1 MAIDFGRAARG
12 IATGYISEVVR
23 DRRQADQEKYENLQ
37 YAKRQYFE
45 VDKPAFIKQ
54 EEERQNNYNFI
65 SSSLSPIIAN
75 YGDAIGATSNAA
87 STQLFIKQ
95 IGDLSN
101 EDQYRIQSTFVD
113 RKKGRIKS
121 FNERTSEV
129 RESLVNLSGGPGSMN
144 MMNYFFPN
152 EGEDPAEVGIGQ
164 GQATGTM
171 DTQATGT
178 MDTQTAAASDIPM
191 MPMKSIMQIEGA
203 GDTNN
208 YSVIPSKDKKAYI
221 DSARLLYFGTE
232 TNPTSGR
239 FRDTYSQDYDPEIHG
254 SSKVNYGF
262 RQYFTKEYLPMIGIV
277 YDLDPIYGQKKA
289 QANDGQKFDSSNQQT
304 DISDQAQQIQAI
316 DTSTT
321 FNYQGKNYFIP
332 ERFKGQSLTE
342 DIKKSIASQQEK
354 MGPTENDPRVM
365 MAQNAINQAR
375 AQGDD
380 DAVEAIK
387 DQLRKDLGISNLSEL
402 IK

>member
-1 MAIDFGRAARG
+1 IMAIDFGRAARG
-12 IATGYISEVVR
+12 IATGYISEVVK
-23 DRRQADQEKYENLQ
+23 DRERADKEKYENLQ

-54 EEERQNNYNFI
+54 EEVRENNYNII
-65 SSSLSPIIAN
+65 SGTLSPVYAN
-75 YGDAIGATSNAA
+75 YGDALGVTLNNE
-87 STQLFIKQ
+87 STKLFLKQ
-95 IGDLSN
+95 IKDKSN
-101 EDQYRIQSTFVD
+101 EEQYRIQSSYID
-113 RKKGRIKS
+113 RKKGRVKS
-121 FNERTSEV
+121 FDERTSEV
-129 RESLVNLSGGPGSMN
+129 RESLVNLPGGPGSMN

-171 DTQATGT
+171 DTQ
-178 MDTQTAAASDIPM
+178 TAAAGDIPM
-191 MPMKSIMQIEGA
+191 MPMKSIMDIEGTT
-203 GDTNN
+203 DVSLYSNRDDKVSLENN
-208 YSVIPSKDKKAYI
+208 
-221 DSARLLYFGTE
+221 ARLLFFGTE
-232 TNPTSGR
+232 TRPTSGR
-239 FRDTYSQDYDPEIHG
+239 LRDSYSADYDPEKHG
-254 SSKVNYGF
+254 PSKEMYGF
-262 RQYFTKEYLPMIGIV
+262 RKYFENEYLPRKGIT
-277 YDLDPIYGQKKA
+277 YDLPQIYGQKKA
-289 QANDGQKFDSSNQQT
+289 QANDGQKFDSPNQQT

-342 DIKKSIASQQEK
+342 DIKKSIASQQEN

>member
-12 IATGYISEVVR
+12 IATGYISEVVK
-23 DRRQADQEKYENLQ
+23 DRERADKEKYENLQ

-54 EEERQNNYNFI
+54 EEVRENNYNFI
-65 SSSLSPIIAN
+65 SGTLSPVYAN
-75 YGDAIGATSNAA
+75 YGDALGVTLNDE
-87 STQLFIKQ
+87 STKLFLKQ
-95 IGDLSN
+95 IKDKSN
-101 EDQYRIQSTFVD
+101 EEQYRIQSSYID
-113 RKKGRIKS
+113 RKKGRVKS
-121 FNERTSEV
+121 FDERTSEV
-129 RESLVNLSGGPGSMN
+129 RESLVNLPGGPGSMN

-171 DTQATGT
+171 DTQ
-178 MDTQTAAASDIPM
+178 TAAAGDIPM
-191 MPMKSIMQIEGA
+191 MPMKSIMDIEGTTDV
-203 GDTNN
+203 GLYSNRDDKVSLENN
-208 YSVIPSKDKKAYI
+208 
-221 DSARLLYFGTE
+221 ARLLFFGTE
-232 TNPTSGR
+232 TRPTSGR
-239 FRDTYSQDYDPEIHG
+239 LRDSYSADYDPEKHG
-254 SSKVNYGF
+254 PSKEMYGF
-262 RQYFTKEYLPMIGIV
+262 RKYFENEYLPRKGIT
-277 YDLDPIYGQKKA
+277 YDLPPIYGQKKA
-289 QANDGQKFDSSNQQT
+289 QANDGQKFDSPNQQT

-342 DIKKSIASQQEK
+342 DIKKSIASQQEN

>member
-12 IATGYISEVVR
+12 IATGYISEVVK
-23 DRRQADQEKYENLQ
+23 DRERADKEKYENLQ

-54 EEERQNNYNFI
+54 EEVRENNYNII
-65 SSSLSPIIAN
+65 SGTLSPVYAN
-75 YGDAIGATSNAA
+75 YGDALGVTLNNE
-87 STQLFIKQ
+87 STKLFLKQ
-95 IGDLSN
+95 IKDKSN
-101 EDQYRIQSTFVD
+101 EEQYRIQSSYID
-113 RKKGRIKS
+113 RKKGRVKS
-121 FNERTSEV
+121 FDERTSEV
-129 RESLVNLSGGPGSMN
+129 RESLVNLPGGPGSMN

-171 DTQATGT
+171 DTQ
-178 MDTQTAAASDIPM
+178 TAAAGDIPM
-191 MPMKSIMQIEGA
+191 MPMKSIMDIEGTT
-203 GDTNN
+203 DVSLYSNRDDKVSLENN
-208 YSVIPSKDKKAYI
+208 
-221 DSARLLYFGTE
+221 ARLLFFGTE
-232 TNPTSGR
+232 TRPTSGR
-239 FRDTYSQDYDPEIHG
+239 LRDSYSADYDPEKHG
-254 SSKVNYGF
+254 PSKEMYGF
-262 RQYFTKEYLPMIGIV
+262 RKYFENEYLPRKGIT
-277 YDLDPIYGQKKA
+277 YDLPQIYGQKKA
-289 QANDGQKFDSSNQQT
+289 QANDGQKFDSPNQQT

-342 DIKKSIASQQEK
+342 DIKKSIASQQEN

>member
-12 IATGYISEVVR
+12 IATGYISEVVK
-23 DRRQADQEKYENLQ
+23 DRERADKEKYENLQ

-54 EEERQNNYNFI
+54 EEVRENNYNFI
-65 SSSLSPIIAN
+65 SGTLSPVYAN
-75 YGDAIGATSNAA
+75 YGDALGVTLNDE
-87 STQLFIKQ
+87 STKLFLKQ
-95 IGDLSN
+95 IKDKSN
-101 EDQYRIQSTFVD
+101 EEQYRIQSSYID
-113 RKKGRIKS
+113 RKKGRVKS
-121 FNERTSEV
+121 FDERTSEV
-129 RESLVNLSGGPGSMN
+129 RESLVNLPGGPGSMN
-144 MMNYFFPN
+144 MMNYYFRN

-171 DTQATGT
+171 DTQ
-178 MDTQTAAASDIPM
+178 TAAAGDIPM
-191 MPMKSIMQIEGA
+191 MPMKSIMDIEGTTDV
-203 GDTNN
+203 GLYSNRDDKVSLENN
-208 YSVIPSKDKKAYI
+208 
-221 DSARLLYFGTE
+221 ARLLFFGTE
-232 TNPTSGR
+232 TRPTSGR
-239 FRDTYSQDYDPEIHG
+239 LRDSYSADYDPEKHG
-254 SSKVNYGF
+254 PSKEMYGF
-262 RQYFTKEYLPMIGIV
+262 RKYFENEYLPRKGIT
-277 YDLDPIYGQKKA
+277 YDLPPIYGQKKA
-289 QANDGQKFDSSNQQT
+289 QANDGQKFDSPNQQT

-342 DIKKSIASQQEK
+342 DIKKSIASQQEN

-365 MAQNAINQAR
+365 MAQDVINKAR

>member
-12 IATGYISEVVR
+12 IATGYISEVVK
-23 DRRQADQEKYENLQ
+23 DRERADKEKYENLQ

-54 EEERQNNYNFI
+54 EETRENNYNLI
-65 SSSLSPIIAN
+65 SSTLTPVYGN
-75 YGDAIGATSNAA
+75 YADAIGATANDA
-87 STQLFIKQ
+87 STRLFLKQ
-95 IGDLSN
+95 IKDLSN
-101 EDQYRIQSTFVD
+101 EDQYRIESTFID
-113 RKKGRIKS
+113 RKKGRVKS
-121 FNERTSEV
+121 FDERTSEV
-129 RESLVNLSGGPGSMN
+129 RDLISNLPGGPGSTN
-144 MMNYFFPN
+144 LTNLFFSK

-164 GQATGTM
+164 EQATET
-171 DTQATGT
+171 T
-178 MDTQTAAASDIPM
+178 DTQTAAASDIPM
-191 MPMKSIMQIEGA
+191 MPMKSIMQIEGTTDV
-203 GDTNN
+203 GLYSNRDDKVSLENN
-208 YSVIPSKDKKAYI
+208 
-221 DSARLLYFGTE
+221 ARLLFFGTE
-232 TNPTSGR
+232 TRPTSGR
-239 FRDTYSQDYDPEIHG
+239 LRDSYSGDYDPEKHG
-254 SSKVNYGF
+254 PSKEMYGF
-262 RQYFTKEYLPMIGIV
+262 RKYFENEYLPRKGIT
-277 YDLDPIYGQKKA
+277 YDLSPIYGQEKA

-304 DISDQAQQIQAI
+304 DMSDQAQQIQAI

-342 DIKKSIASQQEK
+342 DIKKSIASQQEN

>member
-12 IATGYISEVVR
+12 IATGYISEVVK
-23 DRRQADQEKYENLQ
+23 DRERADKEKYENLQ

-54 EEERQNNYNFI
+54 EEVRENNYNFI
-65 SSSLSPIIAN
+65 SGTLSPVYAN
-75 YGDAIGATSNAA
+75 YGDALGVTLNDE
-87 STQLFIKQ
+87 STKLFLKQ
-95 IGDLSN
+95 IKDKSN
-101 EDQYRIQSTFVD
+101 EEQYRIQSSYID
-113 RKKGRIKS
+113 RKKGRVKS
-121 FNERTSEV
+121 FDERTSEV
-129 RESLVNLSGGPGSMN
+129 RESLVNLPGGPGSMN

-171 DTQATGT
+171 DTQ
-178 MDTQTAAASDIPM
+178 TAAASDIPM
-191 MPMKSIMQIEGA
+191 MPMKSIMQIEGTTDV
-203 GDTNN
+203 GLYSNRDDKVSLENN
-208 YSVIPSKDKKAYI
+208 
-221 DSARLLYFGTE
+221 ARLLFFGTE
-232 TNPTSGR
+232 TRPTSGR
-239 FRDTYSQDYDPEIHG
+239 LRDSYSADYDPEKHG
-254 SSKVNYGF
+254 PSKEMYGF
-262 RQYFTKEYLPMIGIV
+262 RKYFENEYLPRKGIT
-277 YDLDPIYGQKKA
+277 YDLPPIYGQKKA
-289 QANDGQKFDSSNQQT
+289 QANDGQKFDSPNQQT

-342 DIKKSIASQQEK
+342 DIKKSIASQQEN

-365 MAQNAINQAR
+365 MAQDVINKAR

>member
-12 IATGYISEVVR
+12 IATGYISEVVK
-23 DRRQADQEKYENLQ
+23 DRERADKEKYENLQ

-54 EEERQNNYNFI
+54 DEVREYNYNFI
-65 SSSLSPIIAN
+65 SGSLSPVYAN
-75 YGDAIGATSNAA
+75 YGDALGVTLNDE
-87 STQLFIKQ
+87 STKLFLKQ
-95 IGDLSN
+95 IKDKSN
-101 EDQYRIQSTFVD
+101 EEQYRIQSSYID
-113 RKKGRIKS
+113 RKKGRVKS
-121 FNERTSEV
+121 FDERTSEV
-129 RESLVNLSGGPGSMN
+129 RESLVNLPGGPGSMN

-171 DTQATGT
+171 DTQ
-178 MDTQTAAASDIPM
+178 TAAAGDIPM
-191 MPMKSIMQIEGA
+191 MPMKSIMDIERTTDVGLYSNR
-203 GDTNN
+203 DDKVSLENN
-208 YSVIPSKDKKAYI
+208 
-221 DSARLLYFGTE
+221 ARLLFFGTE
-232 TNPTSGR
+232 TRPTSGR
-239 FRDTYSQDYDPEIHG
+239 LRDSYSADYDPEKHG
-254 SSKVNYGF
+254 PSKEMYGF
-262 RQYFTKEYLPMIGIV
+262 RKYFENEYLPRKGIT
-277 YDLDPIYGQKKA
+277 YDLPPIYGQKKA
-289 QANDGQKFDSSNQQT
+289 QANDGQKFDSPNQQT

-342 DIKKSIASQQEK
+342 DIKKSIASQQEN

-365 MAQNAINQAR
+365 MAQDVINKAR

>member
-12 IATGYISEVVR
+12 IATGYISEVVK
-23 DRRQADQEKYENLQ
+23 DRERADKEKYENLQ

-54 EEERQNNYNFI
+54 EEVRENNYNII
-65 SSSLSPIIAN
+65 SGTLSPVYAN
-75 YGDAIGATSNAA
+75 YGDALGVTLNNE
-87 STQLFIKQ
+87 STKLFLKQ
-95 IGDLSN
+95 IKDKSN
-101 EDQYRIQSTFVD
+101 EEQYRIQSSYID

-129 RESLVNLSGGPGSMN
+129 RESLVNLPGGPGSMN

-171 DTQATGT
+171 DTQ
-178 MDTQTAAASDIPM
+178 TAAAGDIPM
-191 MPMKSIMQIEGA
+191 MPMKSIMDIEGTT
-203 GDTNN
+203 DVNLYSNRDDKVSLENN
-208 YSVIPSKDKKAYI
+208 
-221 DSARLLYFGTE
+221 ARLLFFGTE
-232 TNPTSGR
+232 TRPTSGR
-239 FRDTYSQDYDPEIHG
+239 LRDSYSADYDPEKHG
-254 SSKVNYGF
+254 PSKEMYGF
-262 RQYFTKEYLPMIGIV
+262 RKYFENEYLPRKGIT
-277 YDLDPIYGQKKA
+277 YDLPQIYGQKKA

-342 DIKKSIASQQEK
+342 SIKKSIASQQENI
-354 MGPTENDPRVM
+354 GPTENDPRVTL
-365 MAQNAINQAR
+365 AQNAINQAR
-375 AQGDD
+375 AQGDE

>member
-12 IATGYISEVVR
+12 IATGYISEVVK
-23 DRRQADQEKYENLQ
+23 DRERADKEKYENLQ
-37 YAKRQYFE
+37 YSKRQYFE

-54 EEERQNNYNFI
+54 EEVRENNYNFI
-65 SSSLSPIIAN
+65 SGTLSPVYAN
-75 YGDAIGATSNAA
+75 YGDALGVTLNDE
-87 STQLFIKQ
+87 STKLFLKQ
-95 IGDLSN
+95 IKDKSN
-101 EDQYRIQSTFVD
+101 EEQYRIQSSYID
-113 RKKGRIKS
+113 RKKGRVKS
-121 FNERTSEV
+121 FDERTSEV
-129 RESLVNLSGGPGSMN
+129 RESLVNLPGGPGSMN

-171 DTQATGT
+171 DTQ
-178 MDTQTAAASDIPM
+178 TAAAGDIPM
-191 MPMKSIMQIEGA
+191 MPMKSIMDIEGTTDV
-203 GDTNN
+203 GLYSNRDDKVSLENN
-208 YSVIPSKDKKAYI
+208 
-221 DSARLLYFGTE
+221 ARLLFFGTE
-232 TNPTSGR
+232 TRPTSGR
-239 FRDTYSQDYDPEIHG
+239 LRDSYSADYDPEKHG
-254 SSKVNYGF
+254 PSKEMYGF
-262 RQYFTKEYLPMIGIV
+262 RKYFENEYLPRKGIT
-277 YDLDPIYGQKKA
+277 YDLPPIYGQKKA
-289 QANDGQKFDSSNQQT
+289 QANDGQKFDSPNQQT

-342 DIKKSIASQQEK
+342 DIKKSIASQQEN
-354 MGPTENDPRVM
+354 MGPTENDPRVI

>member
-12 IATGYISEVVR
+12 IATGYISEVVK
-23 DRRQADQEKYENLQ
+23 DRERADKEKYENLQ

-54 EEERQNNYNFI
+54 EEVRENNYNII
-65 SSSLSPIIAN
+65 SGTLSPVYAN
-75 YGDAIGATSNAA
+75 YGDALGVTLNNE
-87 STQLFIKQ
+87 STKLFLKQ
-95 IGDLSN
+95 IKDKSN
-101 EDQYRIQSTFVD
+101 EEQYRIQSSYID

-129 RESLVNLSGGPGSMN
+129 RESLVNLPGGPGSMN

-171 DTQATGT
+171 DTQ
-178 MDTQTAAASDIPM
+178 TAAAGDIPM
-191 MPMKSIMQIEGA
+191 MPMKSIMDIEGTT
-203 GDTNN
+203 DVNLYSNRDDKVSLENN
-208 YSVIPSKDKKAYI
+208 
-221 DSARLLYFGTE
+221 ARLLFFGTE
-232 TNPTSGR
+232 TRPTSGR
-239 FRDTYSQDYDPEIHG
+239 LRDSYSADYDPEKHG
-254 SSKVNYGF
+254 PSKEMYGF
-262 RQYFTKEYLPMIGIV
+262 RKYFENEYLPRKGIT
-277 YDLDPIYGQKKA
+277 YDLPPIYGQKKA

-342 DIKKSIASQQEK
+342 DIKKSIASQQEN

>member
-12 IATGYISEVVR
+12 IATGYISEVVK
-23 DRRQADQEKYENLQ
+23 DRERADKEKYENLQ

-54 EEERQNNYNFI
+54 EEVRENNYNII
-65 SSSLSPIIAN
+65 SGTLSPVYAN
-75 YGDAIGATSNAA
+75 YGDALGVTLNNE
-87 STQLFIKQ
+87 STKLFLKQ
-95 IGDLSN
+95 IKDKSN
-101 EDQYRIQSTFVD
+101 EEQYRIQSSYID
-113 RKKGRIKS
+113 RKKGRVKS
-121 FNERTSEV
+121 FDERTSEV
-129 RESLVNLSGGPGSMN
+129 RESLVNLPGGPGSMN

-152 EGEDPAEVGIGQ
+152 EGEDPAEVGVGQ
-164 GQATGTM
+164 G
-171 DTQATGT
+171 QATGT
-178 MDTQTAAASDIPM
+178 MDTQTAAAGDIPM
-191 MPMKSIMQIEGA
+191 MPMKSIMDIEGTT
-203 GDTNN
+203 DVSLYSNRDDKVSLENN
-208 YSVIPSKDKKAYI
+208 
-221 DSARLLYFGTE
+221 ARLLFFGTE
-232 TNPTSGR
+232 TRPTSGR
-239 FRDTYSQDYDPEIHG
+239 LRDSYSADYDPEKHG
-254 SSKVNYGF
+254 PSKEMYGF
-262 RQYFTKEYLPMIGIV
+262 RKYFENEYLPRKGIT
-277 YDLDPIYGQKKA
+277 YDLAPIYGQKKA

-342 DIKKSIASQQEK
+342 DIKKSIASQQEN

>member
-1 MAIDFGRAARG
+1 MVDISRAVRG
-12 IATGYISEVVR
+12 IATGYISEVVK
-23 DRRQADQEKYENLQ
+23 DRERADKEKYENLQ

-54 EEERQNNYNFI
+54 EEVRENNYNFI
-65 SSSLSPIIAN
+65 SGTLSPVYAN
-75 YGDAIGATSNAA
+75 YGDALGVTLNDE
-87 STQLFIKQ
+87 STKLFLKQ
-95 IGDLSN
+95 IKDKSN
-101 EDQYRIQSTFVD
+101 EEQYRIQSSYID
-113 RKKGRIKS
+113 RKKGRVKS
-121 FNERTSEV
+121 FDERTSEV
-129 RESLVNLSGGPGSMN
+129 RESLVNLPGGPGSMN

-171 DTQATGT
+171 DTQ
-178 MDTQTAAASDIPM
+178 TAAAGDIPM
-191 MPMKSIMQIEGA
+191 MPMKSIMDIEGTTDV
-203 GDTNN
+203 GLYSNRDDKVSLENN
-208 YSVIPSKDKKAYI
+208 
-221 DSARLLYFGTE
+221 ARLLFFGTE
-232 TNPTSGR
+232 TRPTSGR
-239 FRDTYSQDYDPEIHG
+239 LRDSYSADYDPEKHG
-254 SSKVNYGF
+254 PSKEMYGF
-262 RQYFTKEYLPMIGIV
+262 RKYFENEYLPRKGIT
-277 YDLDPIYGQKKA
+277 YDLPPIYGQKKA
-289 QANDGQKFDSSNQQT
+289 QANDGQKFDSPNQQT

-342 DIKKSIASQQEK
+342 DIKKSIASQQEN
-354 MGPTENDPRVM
+354 MGPTENDPRVI

>member
-12 IATGYISEVVR
+12 IATGYISEVVK
-23 DRRQADQEKYENLQ
+23 DRERADKEKYENLQ

-54 EEERQNNYNFI
+54 EEVRENNYNII
-65 SSSLSPIIAN
+65 SGTLSPVYAN
-75 YGDAIGATSNAA
+75 YGDALGVTLNNE
-87 STQLFIKQ
+87 STKLFLKQ
-95 IGDLSN
+95 IKDKSN
-101 EDQYRIQSTFVD
+101 EEQYRIQSSYID
-113 RKKGRIKS
+113 RKKGRVKS
-121 FNERTSEV
+121 FDERTSEV
-129 RESLVNLSGGPGSMN
+129 RESLVNLPGGPGSMN

-171 DTQATGT
+171 DTQ
-178 MDTQTAAASDIPM
+178 TAAAGDIPM
-191 MPMKSIMQIEGA
+191 MPMKSIMDIEGTT
-203 GDTNN
+203 DVSLYSNRDDKVSLENN
-208 YSVIPSKDKKAYI
+208 
-221 DSARLLYFGTE
+221 ARLLFFGTE
-232 TNPTSGR
+232 TRPTSGR
-239 FRDTYSQDYDPEIHG
+239 LRDSYSADYDPEKHG
-254 SSKVNYGF
+254 PSKEMYGF
-262 RQYFTKEYLPMIGIV
+262 RKYFENEYLPRKGIT
-277 YDLDPIYGQKKA
+277 YDLPQIYGQKKA

-342 DIKKSIASQQEK
+342 DIKKSIASQQEN

>member
-1 MAIDFGRAARG
+1 MVDISRAVRG
-12 IATGYISEVVR
+12 IATGYISEVVK
-23 DRRQADQEKYENLQ
+23 DRERADREKYENLQ
-37 YAKRQYFE
+37 YAKRQYYE

-54 EEERQNNYNFI
+54 EEERQNNYNFM

-87 STQLFIKQ
+87 STRLFIKQ
-95 IGDLSN
+95 VGDLSN

-121 FNERTSEV
+121 FNERTKEV
-129 RESLVNLSGGPGSMN
+129 RESLVNLPGGPGSMN

-171 DTQATGT
+171 DTQ
-178 MDTQTAAASDIPM
+178 TAAAGDIPM
-191 MPMKSIMQIEGA
+191 MPMKSIMDIEGTTDV
-203 GDTNN
+203 GLYSNRDDKVSLENN
-208 YSVIPSKDKKAYI
+208 
-221 DSARLLYFGTE
+221 ARLLFFGTE
-232 TNPTSGR
+232 TRPTSGR
-239 FRDTYSQDYDPEIHG
+239 LRDSYSADYDPEKHG
-254 SSKVNYGF
+254 PSKEMYGF
-262 RQYFTKEYLPMIGIV
+262 RKYFENEYLPRKGIT
-277 YDLDPIYGQKKA
+277 YDLPPIYGQKKA
-289 QANDGQKFDSSNQQT
+289 QANDGQKFDSPNQQT

-342 DIKKSIASQQEK
+342 DIKKSIASQQEN
-354 MGPTENDPRVM
+354 MGPTENDPRVI

>member
-1 MAIDFGRAARG
+1 MVDISRAVRG
-12 IATGYISEVVR
+12 IATGYISEVVK
-23 DRRQADQEKYENLQ
+23 DRERADKEKYENLQ

-54 EEERQNNYNFI
+54 EEVRENNYNII
-65 SSSLSPIIAN
+65 SGTLSPVYAN
-75 YGDAIGATSNAA
+75 YGDALGVTLNNE
-87 STQLFIKQ
+87 STKLFLKQ
-95 IGDLSN
+95 IKDKSN
-101 EDQYRIQSTFVD
+101 EEQYRIQSSYID
-113 RKKGRIKS
+113 RKKGRVKS
-121 FNERTSEV
+121 FDERTSEV
-129 RESLVNLSGGPGSMN
+129 RESLVNLPGGPGSMN

-152 EGEDPAEVGIGQ
+152 EGEDPAEVGVGQ
-164 GQATGTM
+164 G
-171 DTQATGT
+171 QATGT
-178 MDTQTAAASDIPM
+178 MDTQTAAAGDIPM
-191 MPMKSIMQIEGA
+191 MPMKSIMDIEGTT
-203 GDTNN
+203 DVSLYSNRDDKVSLENN
-208 YSVIPSKDKKAYI
+208 
-221 DSARLLYFGTE
+221 ARLLFFGTE
-232 TNPTSGR
+232 TRPTSGR
-239 FRDTYSQDYDPEIHG
+239 LRDSYSADYDPEKHG
-254 SSKVNYGF
+254 PSKEMYGF
-262 RQYFTKEYLPMIGIV
+262 RKYFENEYLPRKGIT
-277 YDLDPIYGQKKA
+277 YDLPQIYGQKKA
-289 QANDGQKFDSSNQQT
+289 QANDGQKFDSPNQQT

-342 DIKKSIASQQEK
+342 DIKKSIASQQEN

>member
-1 MAIDFGRAARG
+1 MVDISRAVRG
-12 IATGYISEVVR
+12 IATGYISEVVK
-23 DRRQADQEKYENLQ
+23 DRERADKEKYENLQ

-54 EEERQNNYNFI
+54 EEVRENNYNII
-65 SSSLSPIIAN
+65 SGTLSPVYAN
-75 YGDAIGATSNAA
+75 YGDALGVTLNNE
-87 STQLFIKQ
+87 STKLFLKQ
-95 IGDLSN
+95 IKDKSN
-101 EDQYRIQSTFVD
+101 EEQYRIQSSYID
-113 RKKGRIKS
+113 RKKGRVKS
-121 FNERTSEV
+121 FDERTSEV
-129 RESLVNLSGGPGSMN
+129 RESLVNLPGGPGSMN

-171 DTQATGT
+171 DTQ
-178 MDTQTAAASDIPM
+178 TAAAGDIPM
-191 MPMKSIMQIEGA
+191 MPMKSIMDIEGTT
-203 GDTNN
+203 DVSLYSNRDDKVSLENN
-208 YSVIPSKDKKAYI
+208 
-221 DSARLLYFGTE
+221 ARLLFFGTE
-232 TNPTSGR
+232 TRPTSGR
-239 FRDTYSQDYDPEIHG
+239 LRDSYSADYDPEKHG
-254 SSKVNYGF
+254 PSKEMYGF
-262 RQYFTKEYLPMIGIV
+262 RKYFENEYLPRKGIT
-277 YDLDPIYGQKKA
+277 YDLPQIYGQKKA
-289 QANDGQKFDSSNQQT
+289 QANDGQKFDSPNQQT

-342 DIKKSIASQQEK
+342 DIKKSIASQQEN

>member
-12 IATGYISEVVR
+12 IATGYISEVVK
-23 DRRQADQEKYENLQ
+23 DRERADKEKYENLQ

-54 EEERQNNYNFI
+54 EETRENNYNLI
-65 SSSLSPIIAN
+65 SSTLTPVYGN
-75 YGDAIGATSNAA
+75 YADAIGATANDA
-87 STQLFIKQ
+87 STRLFLKQ
-95 IGDLSN
+95 IKDLSN
-101 EDQYRIQSTFVD
+101 EDQYRIESSFID
-113 RKKGRIKS
+113 RKKGRVKS
-121 FNERTSEV
+121 FDERTSEV
-129 RESLVNLSGGPGSMN
+129 RESLVNLPGGPGSMN

-171 DTQATGT
+171 DTQ
-178 MDTQTAAASDIPM
+178 TAAAGDIPM
-191 MPMKSIMQIEGA
+191 MPMKSIMDIEGTTDV
-203 GDTNN
+203 GLYSNRDDKVSLENN
-208 YSVIPSKDKKAYI
+208 
-221 DSARLLYFGTE
+221 ARLLFFGTE
-232 TNPTSGR
+232 TRPTSGR
-239 FRDTYSQDYDPEIHG
+239 LRDSYSADYDPEKHG
-254 SSKVNYGF
+254 PSKEMYGF
-262 RQYFTKEYLPMIGIV
+262 RKYFENEYLPRKGIT
-277 YDLDPIYGQKKA
+277 YDLPPIYGQKKA
-289 QANDGQKFDSSNQQT
+289 QANDGQKFDSPNQQT

-342 DIKKSIASQQEK
+342 DIKKSIASQQEN

-365 MAQNAINQAR
+365 MAQDVINKAR

>member
-12 IATGYISEVVR
+12 IATGYISEVVK
-23 DRRQADQEKYENLQ
+23 DRERADKEKYENLQ

-54 EEERQNNYNFI
+54 EEVRENNYNFI
-65 SSSLSPIIAN
+65 SGTLSPVYAN
-75 YGDAIGATSNAA
+75 YGDALGVTLNEE
-87 STQLFIKQ
+87 STKLFLKQ
-95 IGDLSN
+95 IKDKSN
-101 EDQYRIQSTFVD
+101 EEQYRIQSSYID
-113 RKKGRIKS
+113 RKKGRVKS
-121 FNERTSEV
+121 FDERTSEV
-129 RESLVNLSGGPGSMN
+129 RESLVNLPGGPGSMN

-171 DTQATGT
+171 DTQ
-178 MDTQTAAASDIPM
+178 TAAAGDIPM
-191 MPMKSIMQIEGA
+191 MPMKSIMDIEGTTDV
-203 GDTNN
+203 GLYSNRDDKVSLENN
-208 YSVIPSKDKKAYI
+208 
-221 DSARLLYFGTE
+221 ARLLFFGTE
-232 TNPTSGR
+232 TRPTSGR
-239 FRDTYSQDYDPEIHG
+239 LRDSYSADYDPEKHG
-254 SSKVNYGF
+254 PSKEMYGF
-262 RQYFTKEYLPMIGIV
+262 RKYFENEYLPRKGIT
-277 YDLDPIYGQKKA
+277 YDLPPIYGQKKA
-289 QANDGQKFDSSNQQT
+289 QANDGQKFDSPNQQT

-342 DIKKSIASQQEK
+342 DIKKSIASQQEN

-365 MAQNAINQAR
+365 MAQDVINKAR

>member
-12 IATGYISEVVR
+12 IATGYISEVVK
-23 DRRQADQEKYENLQ
+23 DRERADKEKYENLQ

-54 EEERQNNYNFI
+54 EEVRENNYNII
-65 SSSLSPIIAN
+65 SGTLSPVYAN
-75 YGDAIGATSNAA
+75 YGDALGVTLNNE
-87 STQLFIKQ
+87 STKLFLKQ
-95 IGDLSN
+95 IKDKSN
-101 EDQYRIQSTFVD
+101 EEQYRIQSSYID

-129 RESLVNLSGGPGSMN
+129 RESLVNLPGGPGSMN

-171 DTQATGT
+171 DTQ
-178 MDTQTAAASDIPM
+178 TAAAGDIPM
-191 MPMKSIMQIEGA
+191 MPMKSIMDIEGTT
-203 GDTNN
+203 DVNLYSNRDDKVSLENN
-208 YSVIPSKDKKAYI
+208 
-221 DSARLLYFGTE
+221 ARLLFFGTE
-232 TNPTSGR
+232 TRPTSGR
-239 FRDTYSQDYDPEIHG
+239 LRDSYSADYDPEKHG
-254 SSKVNYGF
+254 PSKEMYGF
-262 RQYFTKEYLPMIGIV
+262 RKYFENEYLPRKGIT
-277 YDLDPIYGQKKA
+277 YDLPQIYGQKKA

-342 DIKKSIASQQEK
+342 DIKKSIASQQEN

>member
-1 MAIDFGRAARG
+1 MVDISRAVRG
-12 IATGYISEVVR
+12 IATGYISEVVK
-23 DRRQADQEKYENLQ
+23 DRERADKEKYENLQ

-54 EEERQNNYNFI
+54 EEVRENNYNFI
-65 SSSLSPIIAN
+65 SGTLSPVYAN
-75 YGDAIGATSNAA
+75 YGDALGVTLNDE
-87 STQLFIKQ
+87 STKLFLKQ
-95 IGDLSN
+95 IKDKSN
-101 EDQYRIQSTFVD
+101 EEQYRIQSSYID
-113 RKKGRIKS
+113 RKKGRVKS
-121 FNERTSEV
+121 FDERTSEV
-129 RESLVNLSGGPGSMN
+129 RESLVNLPGGPGSMN

-171 DTQATGT
+171 DTQ
-178 MDTQTAAASDIPM
+178 TAAAGDIPM
-191 MPMKSIMQIEGA
+191 MPMKSIMDIEGTTDV
-203 GDTNN
+203 GLYSNRDDKVSLENN
-208 YSVIPSKDKKAYI
+208 
-221 DSARLLYFGTE
+221 ARLLFFGTE
-232 TNPTSGR
+232 TRPTSGR
-239 FRDTYSQDYDPEIHG
+239 LRDSYSADYDPEKHG
-254 SSKVNYGF
+254 PSKEMYGF
-262 RQYFTKEYLPMIGIV
+262 RKYFENEYLPRKGIT
-277 YDLDPIYGQKKA
+277 YDLPPIYGQKKA
-289 QANDGQKFDSSNQQT
+289 QANDGQKFDSPNQQT

-342 DIKKSIASQQEK
+342 DIKKSIASQQEN

-365 MAQNAINQAR
+365 MAQDVINKAR

>member
-12 IATGYISEVVR
+12 IATGYISEVVK
-23 DRRQADQEKYENLQ
+23 DRERADKEKYENLQ

-54 EEERQNNYNFI
+54 EEVRENNYNFI
-65 SSSLSPIIAN
+65 SGTLSPVYAN
-75 YGDAIGATSNAA
+75 YGDALGVTLNDE
-87 STQLFIKQ
+87 STKLFLKQ
-95 IGDLSN
+95 IKDKSN
-101 EDQYRIQSTFVD
+101 EEQYRIQSSYID
-113 RKKGRIKS
+113 RKKGRVKS
-121 FNERTSEV
+121 FDERTSEV
-129 RESLVNLSGGPGSMN
+129 RESLVNLPGGPGSMN

-171 DTQATGT
+171 DTQ
-178 MDTQTAAASDIPM
+178 TAAAGDIPM
-191 MPMKSIMQIEGA
+191 MPMKSIMDIEGTTDV
-203 GDTNN
+203 GLYSNRDDKVSLENN
-208 YSVIPSKDKKAYI
+208 
-221 DSARLLYFGTE
+221 ARLLFFGTE
-232 TNPTSGR
+232 TRPTSGR
-239 FRDTYSQDYDPEIHG
+239 LRDSYSADYDPEKHG
-254 SSKVNYGF
+254 PSKEMYGF
-262 RQYFTKEYLPMIGIV
+262 RKYFENEYLPRKGIT
-277 YDLDPIYGQKKA
+277 YDLPPIYGQKKA
-289 QANDGQKFDSSNQQT
+289 QANDGQKFDSPNQQT

-342 DIKKSIASQQEK
+342 DIKKSIASQQEN

-365 MAQNAINQAR
+365 MAQDVINKAR

>member
-12 IATGYISEVVR
+12 IATGYISEVIR

-54 EEERQNNYNFI
+54 EEVRENNYNII
-65 SSSLSPIIAN
+65 SGTLSPVYAN
-75 YGDAIGATSNAA
+75 YGDALGVTLNNE
-87 STQLFIKQ
+87 STKLFLKQ
-95 IGDLSN
+95 IKDKSN
-101 EDQYRIQSTFVD
+101 EEQYRIQSSYID

-129 RESLVNLSGGPGSMN
+129 RESLVNLPGGPGSMN

-171 DTQATGT
+171 DTQ
-178 MDTQTAAASDIPM
+178 TAAAGDIPM
-191 MPMKSIMQIEGA
+191 MPMKSIMDIEGTT
-203 GDTNN
+203 DVNLYSNRDDKVSLENN
-208 YSVIPSKDKKAYI
+208 
-221 DSARLLYFGTE
+221 ARLLFFGTE
-232 TNPTSGR
+232 TRPTSGR
-239 FRDTYSQDYDPEIHG
+239 LRDSYSADYDPEKHG
-254 SSKVNYGF
+254 PSKEMYGF
-262 RQYFTKEYLPMIGIV
+262 RKYFENEYLPRKGIT
-277 YDLDPIYGQKKA
+277 YDLPPIYGQKKA

-342 DIKKSIASQQEK
+342 DIKKSIASQQEN

>member
-12 IATGYISEVVR
+12 IATGYISEVVK
-23 DRRQADQEKYENLQ
+23 DRERADKEKYENLQ

-54 EEERQNNYNFI
+54 EEVRENNYNII
-65 SSSLSPIIAN
+65 SGTLSPVYAN
-75 YGDAIGATSNAA
+75 YGDALGVTLNNE
-87 STQLFIKQ
+87 STKLFLKQ
-95 IGDLSN
+95 IKDKSN
-101 EDQYRIQSTFVD
+101 EEQYRIQSSYID

-129 RESLVNLSGGPGSMN
+129 RESLVNLPGGPGSMN

-171 DTQATGT
+171 DTQ
-178 MDTQTAAASDIPM
+178 TAAAGDIPM
-191 MPMKSIMQIEGA
+191 MPMKSIMDIEGTT
-203 GDTNN
+203 DVNLYSNRDDKVSLENN
-208 YSVIPSKDKKAYI
+208 
-221 DSARLLYFGTE
+221 ARLLFFGTE
-232 TNPTSGR
+232 TRPTSGR
-239 FRDTYSQDYDPEIHG
+239 LRDSYSQDYDPEIHG
-254 SSKVNYGF
+254 PSKEMYGF
-262 RQYFTKEYLPMIGIV
+262 RKYFESEYLPRKGIT
-277 YDLDPIYGQKKA
+277 YDLPSVYNKKKA
-289 QANDGQKFDSSNQQT
+289 EVNDGQKFDSSNQQVDMGDRT
-304 DISDQAQQIQAI
+304 QQIQAI

-342 DIKKSIASQQEK
+342 DIKKSIASQQEN

>member
-1 MAIDFGRAARG
+1 
-12 IATGYISEVVR
+12 
-23 DRRQADQEKYENLQ
+23 
-37 YAKRQYFE
+37 
-45 VDKPAFIKQ
+45 
-54 EEERQNNYNFI
+54 
-65 SSSLSPIIAN
+65 
-75 YGDAIGATSNAA
+75 
-87 STQLFIKQ
+87 
-95 IGDLSN
+95 
-101 EDQYRIQSTFVD
+101 
-113 RKKGRIKS
+113 
-121 FNERTSEV
+121 
-129 RESLVNLSGGPGSMN
+129 MN

-191 MPMKSIMQIEGA
+191 MPMKSIMQIEGTTDV
-203 GDTNN
+203 GLYSNRDDKVSLENN
-208 YSVIPSKDKKAYI
+208 
-221 DSARLLYFGTE
+221 ARLLFFGTE
-232 TNPTSGR
+232 TRPTSGR
-239 FRDTYSQDYDPEIHG
+239 LRDSYSADYDPEKHG
-254 SSKVNYGF
+254 PSKEMYGF
-262 RQYFTKEYLPMIGIV
+262 RKYFENEYLPRKGIT
-277 YDLDPIYGQKKA
+277 YDLPPIYGQKKA
-289 QANDGQKFDSSNQQT
+289 QANDGQKFDSPNQQT

-342 DIKKSIASQQEK
+342 DIKKSIASQQEN

-365 MAQNAINQAR
+365 MAQDVINKAR

>member
-1 MAIDFGRAARG
+1 MVDISRAVRG
-12 IATGYISEVVR
+12 IATGYISEVVK
-23 DRRQADQEKYENLQ
+23 DRERADKEKYENLQ

-54 EEERQNNYNFI
+54 EEVRENNYNII
-65 SSSLSPIIAN
+65 SGTLSPVYAN
-75 YGDAIGATSNAA
+75 YGDALGVTLNNE
-87 STQLFIKQ
+87 STKLFLKQ
-95 IGDLSN
+95 IKDKSN
-101 EDQYRIQSTFVD
+101 EEQYRIQSSYID
-113 RKKGRIKS
+113 RKKGRVKS
-121 FNERTSEV
+121 FDERTSEV
-129 RESLVNLSGGPGSMN
+129 RESLVNLPGGPGSMN

-171 DTQATGT
+171 DTQ
-178 MDTQTAAASDIPM
+178 TAAAGDIPM
-191 MPMKSIMQIEGA
+191 MPMKSIMDIEGTT
-203 GDTNN
+203 DVSLYSNRDDKVSLENN
-208 YSVIPSKDKKAYI
+208 
-221 DSARLLYFGTE
+221 ARLLFFGTE
-232 TNPTSGR
+232 TRPTSGR
-239 FRDTYSQDYDPEIHG
+239 LRDSYSADYDPEKHG
-254 SSKVNYGF
+254 PSKEMYGF
-262 RQYFTKEYLPMIGIV
+262 RKYFENEYLPRKGIT
-277 YDLDPIYGQKKA
+277 YDLPQIYGQKKA

-342 DIKKSIASQQEK
+342 DIKKSIASQQEN

>member
-12 IATGYISEVVR
+12 IATGYISEVVK
-23 DRRQADQEKYENLQ
+23 DRERADKEKYENLQ

-54 EEERQNNYNFI
+54 EEVRENNYNII
-65 SSSLSPIIAN
+65 SGTLSPVYAN
-75 YGDAIGATSNAA
+75 YGDALGVTLNNE
-87 STQLFIKQ
+87 STKLFLKQ
-95 IGDLSN
+95 IKDKSN
-101 EDQYRIQSTFVD
+101 EEQYRIQSSYID

-129 RESLVNLSGGPGSMN
+129 RESLVNLPGGPGSMN

-171 DTQATGT
+171 DTQ
-178 MDTQTAAASDIPM
+178 TAAAGDIPM
-191 MPMKSIMQIEGA
+191 MPMKSIMDIEGTT
-203 GDTNN
+203 DVNLYSNRDDKVSLENN
-208 YSVIPSKDKKAYI
+208 
-221 DSARLLYFGTE
+221 ARLLFFGTE
-232 TNPTSGR
+232 TRPTSGR
-239 FRDTYSQDYDPEIHG
+239 LRDSYSADYDPEKHG
-254 SSKVNYGF
+254 PSKEMYGF
-262 RQYFTKEYLPMIGIV
+262 RKYFENEYLPRKGIT
-277 YDLDPIYGQKKA
+277 YDLPPIYGQKKA

-342 DIKKSIASQQEK
+342 SIKKSIASQQENI
-354 MGPTENDPRVM
+354 GPTENDPRVTL
-365 MAQNAINQAR
+365 AQNAINQAR
-375 AQGDD
+375 AQGDE

>member
-12 IATGYISEVVR
+12 IATGYISEVVK
-23 DRRQADQEKYENLQ
+23 DRERADKEKYENLQ

-54 EEERQNNYNFI
+54 EETRENNMNLI
-65 SSSLSPIIAN
+65 SSTLSPVYGN
-75 YGDAIGATSNAA
+75 YADALGVTLNEE
-87 STQLFIKQ
+87 STKLFLKQ
-95 IGDLSN
+95 IKDKSN
-101 EDQYRIQSTFVD
+101 EEQYRIQSSYID
-113 RKKGRIKS
+113 RKKGRVKS
-121 FNERTSEV
+121 FDERTSEV
-129 RESLVNLSGGPGSMN
+129 RESLVNLPGGPGSMN

-171 DTQATGT
+171 DTQ
-178 MDTQTAAASDIPM
+178 TAAAGDIPM
-191 MPMKSIMQIEGA
+191 MPMKSIMDIEGTTDV
-203 GDTNN
+203 GLYSNRDDKVSLENN
-208 YSVIPSKDKKAYI
+208 
-221 DSARLLYFGTE
+221 ARLLFFGTE
-232 TNPTSGR
+232 TRPTSGR
-239 FRDTYSQDYDPEIHG
+239 LRDSYSADYDPEKHG
-254 SSKVNYGF
+254 PSKEMYGF
-262 RQYFTKEYLPMIGIV
+262 RKYFENEYLPRKGIT
-277 YDLDPIYGQKKA
+277 YDLPPIYGQKKA
-289 QANDGQKFDSSNQQT
+289 QANDGQKFDSPNQQT

-342 DIKKSIASQQEK
+342 DIKKSIASQQEN

-365 MAQNAINQAR
+365 MAQDVINKAR